1 MPSWL
6 PACGGICECRRE
18 RAIRS
23 GAGSA
28 ITWRHENWAVS
39 TPVHAVGDNAYMT
52 NAPFSPGAG
61 GALRGAVDLSS
72 LGQTPPPAQAG
83 AAPAGAL
90 RVDGTEADFQELVLA
105 TRDVAAL
112 FVLWSAAHPESEQAV
127 EQAVAAASTVDGR
140 LRVVAV
146 DVDANPGIAA
156 AFQAQQIPMTVGV
169 IAGQPVPLFA
179 GVQPAPSLAPVINE
193 ILSVA
198 AQNGVTGTISGAGAG
213 SAAADEQQSALPPL
227 HQEAFDAIER
237 GDFAAAREAYTKAL
251 AANPADQD
259 ASAGLAQ
266 VGLLERLGGV
276 DMSAARKA
284 AADAPDDVAAQLTV
298 ADLDVVGGHV
308 EDAFARLVDLVR
320 RTADE
325 ERDQV
330 RTHLL
335 ELFEVVGTHDPRVTK
350 ARRALMSALF

>member
-1 MPSWL
+1 MSNPPSS
-6 PACGGICECRRE
+6 PAAG
-18 RAIRS
+18 A
-23 GAGSA
+23 GAGSG
-28 ITWRHENWAVS
+28 S
-39 TPVHAVGDNAYMT
+39 
-52 NAPFSPGAG
+52 
-61 GALRGAVDLSS
+61 LRGAVDLSA
-72 LGQTPPPAQAG
+72 LGQAAPPAPG
-83 AAPAGAL
+83 AAPAASPL

-146 DVDANPGIAA
+146 DVDANPGIAS

-193 ILSVA
+193 ILNVA
-198 AQNGVTGTISGAGAG
+198 AQNGVTGRISGAPAGAEG
-213 SAAADEQQSALPPL
+213 EGEPALPPL

-237 GDFAAAREAYTKAL
+237 EDFAAARAAYSKAL
-251 AANPADQD
+251 AENPADSD

-266 VGLLERLGGV
+266 VGLLERLGSV
-276 DMSAARKA
+276 DIAAARKA
-284 AADAPDDVAAQLTV
+284 AAEGPDDIEAQLTI
-298 ADLDVVGGHV
+298 ADLDVAGGHV
-308 EDAFARLVDLVR
+308 EDAFSRLVDLVR
-320 RTADE
+320 RTADD

-330 RTHLL
+330 RTRLL

-350 ARRALMSALF
+350 SRRALMSALF

>member
-1 MPSWL
+1 MSNPS
-6 PACGGICECRRE
+6 
-18 RAIRS
+18 
-23 GAGSA
+23 
-28 ITWRHENWAVS
+28 
-39 TPVHAVGDNAYMT
+39 
-52 NAPFSPGAG
+52 FSPGSGG

-72 LGQTPPPAQAG
+72 LGQTPPPSTG
-83 AAPAGAL
+83 AAPSGAL

-127 EQAVAAASTVDGR
+127 EQAVAAASTVEGR

-156 AFQAQQIPMTVGV
+156 AFQVQQLPMTIGV

-179 GVQPAPSLAPVINE
+179 GVQPAPALSPVITE

-198 AQNGVTGTISGAGAG
+198 AQNGVTGRIDGAGAG
-213 SAAADEQQSALPPL
+213 GGGIDDEVAALPPL
-227 HQEAFDAIER
+227 HQEAFEAIER
-237 GDFAAAREAYTKAL
+237 GDYVAAREAYSKAL
-251 AANPADQD
+251 AANPADHD

-276 DMSAARKA
+276 DIAAARKA
-284 AADAPDDVAAQLTV
+284 AADGPDDVAAQLTI
-298 ADLDVVGGHV
+298 ADLDVAGGHI

-320 RTADE
+320 RTTED
-325 ERDQV
+325 ERDKV

>member
-1 MPSWL
+1 M
-6 PACGGICECRRE
+6 
-18 RAIRS
+18 S
-23 GAGSA
+23 GASGCGDWSKSLRA
-28 ITWRHENWAVS
+28 A
-39 TPVHAVGDNAYMT
+39 PVGDNAYMS
-52 NAPFSPGAG
+52 NPPFSPGAGG

-72 LGQTPPPAQAG
+72 LGHTPPPSSG
-83 AAPAGAL
+83 GAPAGPSGGGL
-90 RVDGTEADFQELVLA
+90 RVDGTEADFQELVLG

-127 EQAVAAASTVDGR
+127 EQAVAAASTVEGR

-146 DVDANPGIAA
+146 DVDANPGIAS

-193 ILSVA
+193 ILNVA
-198 AQNGVTGTISGAGAG
+198 AQNGVTGRIDG
-213 SAAADEQQSALPPL
+213 AAAEPENAEPALPPL

-237 GDFAAAREAYTKAL
+237 GDFAAAREAYSKAL
-251 AANPADQD
+251 EANPSDTD

-266 VGLLERLGGV
+266 VGLLERLGTV
-276 DMSAARKA
+276 DMTHARKA
-284 AADAPDDVAAQLTV
+284 AADAPDDVDAQLTV
-298 ADLDVVGGHV
+298 ADLDVAGGHV

-325 ERDQV
+325 ERDRV

>member
-1 MPSWL
+1 
-6 PACGGICECRRE
+6 
-18 RAIRS
+18 
-23 GAGSA
+23 
-28 ITWRHENWAVS
+28 
-39 TPVHAVGDNAYMT
+39 MT
-52 NAPFSPGAG
+52 NPSLNPGANV

-72 LGQTPPPAQAG
+72 LGQTPPPAGGGSAG
-83 AAPAGAL
+83 GGAI
-90 RVDGTEADFQELVLA
+90 RVDGSEADFQELVLA

-112 FVLWSAAHPESEQAV
+112 FVLWSASHPESEQAV

-146 DVDANPGIAA
+146 DVDASPGIAQ

-179 GVQPAPSLAPVINE
+179 GVQPAPQLAPLLNE

-198 AQNGVTGTISGAGAG
+198 AQNGVTGRIDG
-213 SAAADEQQSALPPL
+213 AAAEGDEGEPALPPA

-237 GDFAAAREAYTKAL
+237 GDFEAARAAYTQAL
-251 AANPADQD
+251 ADNPADAD

-266 VGLLERLGGV
+266 VGLLERLGSV
-276 DMSAARKA
+276 DIAAARQKA
-284 AADAPDDVAAQLTV
+284 ADEPDDVDAQLTV
-298 ADLDVVGGHV
+298 ADLDVAGGHV

-320 RTADE
+320 RTADD
-325 ERDQV
+325 ERDRV